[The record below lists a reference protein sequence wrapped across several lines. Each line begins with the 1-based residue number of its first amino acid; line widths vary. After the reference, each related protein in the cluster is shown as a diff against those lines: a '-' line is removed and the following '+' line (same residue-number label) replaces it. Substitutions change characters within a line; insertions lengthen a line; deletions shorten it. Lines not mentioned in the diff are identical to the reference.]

1 MRHLLLVA
9 ALFNGQATASSF
21 HPLPMGEVQACAVEY
36 ASQAVLSGTWGGQ
49 IATYDAI
56 VDADGA
62 VVSLKRR
69 IVDGREHL
77 PPLVKLNQF
86 EQCIRRWRFGERG
99 EYEVSLFGGTLFGV
113 EWVIQVSKGNSQFR
127 LRMPAR
133 LPD

>member
-1 MRHLLLVA
+1 MERETVLCFPRETFASEEYQRGLRPMRHLLLVA
-9 ALFNGQATASSF
+9 ALFNRQATASSF
-21 HPLPMGEVQACAVEY
+21 HPLPMGEVHACAVEY

-77 PPLVKLNQF
+77 PPLVKLNKLNAM
-86 EQCIRRWRFGERG
+86 
-99 EYEVSLFGGTLFGV
+99 YSTVAL
-113 EWVIQVSKGNSQFR
+113 GNAANMVCLYF
-127 LRMPAR
+127 
-133 LPD
+133 